1 VSAAARDILIVIP
14 ARFAS
19 QRFPGKLLAPLRGAD
34 GVARPLIEHSWR
46 AANALRDL
54 ADVVIATDDAAIAE
68 AAAGFGA
75 RCVMT
80 STAARNGTERCAEAM
95 AALETPPALVV
106 NWQGDSPAI
115 ARAHVEALIAAS
127 RDGGGP
133 VLTPFMRCSPAM
145 RAHLAAEIAAG
156 RPSGVFVVADRAANA
171 LYFSRSPIPW
181 GQDADWR
188 LHVGLYAYEP
198 SALAR
203 YAAWP
208 PGALEVAE
216 SLEQLRF
223 LENGQPIALVEVEP
237 AVGGYGDVNYPA
249 DIAKVEALLRERGA
263 P

>member
-1 VSAAARDILIVIP
+1 MVIVIP
-14 ARFAS
+14 ARFTS
-19 QRFPGKLLAPLRGAD
+19 ERFPGKLLAPLRGAD

-46 AANALRDL
+46 AANALSDL
-54 ADVVIATDDAAIAE
+54 ADVVIATDAAAIADV
-68 AAAGFGA
+68 AASFGA
-75 RCVMT
+75 RCIMT
-80 STAARNGTERCAEAM
+80 ATTARNGTERCAEAV
-95 AALETPPALVV
+95 AALDAPPALVID
-106 NWQGDSPAI
+106 WQGDSPAI
-115 ARAHVEALIAAS
+115 ARTHVEALVAAWRS
-127 RDGGGP
+127 GAGA

-145 RAHLAAEIAAG
+145 RAHLVSEIAAG
-156 RPSGVFVVADRAANA
+156 RPSGVFTVADRATNA

-181 GQDADWR
+181 GPETEWR

-198 SALAR
+198 AALGR

-208 PGALEVAE
+208 PGPLETAE